1 MSYGVRHLRFADYR
15 VTPWKNGSG
24 VTREIAAAAASVG
37 SETPPDWRISMATIT
52 EDAPFSVFPGI
63 ARTLGIVDGA
73 GIELDVAGRTRLLR
87 VGDAPEE
94 FPGDVPASARPLEGP
109 VLDLNLMVDPSR
121 TMGRMRAVG
130 LGAHDLAGLS
140 WFVVSLVDGL
150 AVRLND
156 QEPLAL
162 PRLDT
167 ARLDLRSGP
176 LARLTLAQEA
186 AIRRQRP
193 ASADAHPAPRSP
205 TCSAS
210 RADRAIRIANRGR
223 RAARRR
229 VAP

>member
-1 MSYGVRHLRFADYR
+1 MGYGVRHLRFADYR
-15 VTPWKNGSG
+15 VTPWKNGAG

-52 EDAPFSVFPGI
+52 EDAPFSTFPGI
-63 ARTLGIVDGA
+63 ARTLGVVDGA
-73 GIELDVAGRTRLLR
+73 GIELVVAGRTRLLR
-87 VGDAPEE
+87 IGDAPEE
-94 FPGDVPASARPLEGP
+94 FAGDIPASARPLQGP

-121 TMGRMRAVG
+121 TMGQMRPIG
-130 LGAHDLAGLS
+130 LGTHDLAGLS

-176 LARLTLAQEA
+176 LARLTLTQA
-186 AIRRQRP
+186 ADASDTDASGAPRRP
-193 ASADAHPAPRSP
+193 AANDA
-205 TCSAS
+205 AS
-210 RADRAIRIANRGR
+210 DTP
-223 RAARRR
+223 
-229 VAP
+229 VAYLLSIWR